1 MYSADHIV
9 TVGDR
14 IVEAR
19 KLKEMTQ
26 LDLSKLL
33 GISRAAVGQ
42 WEINST
48 SPSITKLE
56 EVAMLLGVEP
66 EWLAYG
72 VRSGEPKIVYRNPE
86 RDNIIWIEEITFGA
100 DSTDVIKGDRWGIPA
115 EYISR
120 ELRAPVGNTVLATI
134 NSHAV
139 EVDYEYGDK
148 VFVDMSDVRPSP
160 AGVFLFWDG
169 IGPAYARLQAIP
181 GGEPK
186 VRITQKGADT
196 LEVPLDSVRIIGR
209 VKGRIQRG

>member
-1 MYSADHIV
+1 MNSSNQIV

-19 KLKEMTQ
+19 KIKEMTQ

-56 EVAMLLGVEP
+56 EVALLLGVDP

-72 VRSGEPKIVYRNPE
+72 VKAGEAKIVYRNPE
-86 RDNIIWIEEITFGA
+86 RDNVVWLEEITFGA
-100 DSTDVIKGDRWGIPA
+100 TPLDVIKGDRWGVPA

-120 ELRAPVGNTVLATI
+120 ELRSPTDKTVLSTV

-139 EVDYEYGDK
+139 ELDYEYGDK
-148 VFVDMSDVRPSP
+148 VFVDMSDTRPSP
-160 AGVFLFWDG
+160 AGIFLFWDG

-181 GGEPK
+181 GAEPK
-186 VRITQKGADT
+186 VRITQKGADL
-196 LEVPLDSVRIIGR
+196 LEVPLESVHIIGR